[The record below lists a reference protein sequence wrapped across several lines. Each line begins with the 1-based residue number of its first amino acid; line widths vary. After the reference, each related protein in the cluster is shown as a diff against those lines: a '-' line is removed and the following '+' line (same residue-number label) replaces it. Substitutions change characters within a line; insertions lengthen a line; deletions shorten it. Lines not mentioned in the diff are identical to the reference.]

1 MIKLSTLAHKE
12 FYINCDLIE
21 KIEANPDTLI
31 TMTNGNKY
39 VVENSPDEI
48 IRRIKDF
55 KREILGKN

>member
-21 KIEANPDTLI
+21 KIEANPDTLV

-39 VVENSPDEI
+39 VVEDSPDEI
-48 IRRIKDF
+48 IKRIKEF
-55 KREILGKN
+55 KKEILCKI